1 VKKILTAIALISALT
16 LTACGQVDTAAS
28 FGDTKI
34 TQAQAQAVID
44 EILDERTKV
53 DTTQMQLESGN
64 ALNRSQLR
72 FTIVTSIFDEIAK
85 ELKIKVSS
93 TEIENTRTGIYEQ
106 IGGEAQLPMNLVAA
120 QIAPSNFERYM
131 RATVI
136 SNKLAGAL
144 GMAGVAEADVQS
156 KISELVQKKAKQMKV
171 SVNPRYGRWDET
183 SAELLPEDSAGDAV
197 IPSTN

>member
-1 VKKILTAIALISALT
+1 MKKILTALALISALT

-34 TQAQAQAVID
+34 TQAQAEAVID
-44 EILDERTKV
+44 EILAERDKT
-53 DTTQMQLESGN
+53 DTTQMQLEFGN

-72 FTIVTSIFDEIAK
+72 FTIITAVFDEIAT

-93 TEIENTRTGIYEQ
+93 AEIEKTRTGILEQ
-106 IGGEAQLPMNLVAA
+106 IGGEEQLQMNLVAA

-131 RATVI
+131 RATVL

-156 KISELVQKKAKQMKV
+156 KISELVQKKAKEMKV
-171 SVNPRYGRWDET
+171 SVNPRYGRWDEAT
-183 SAELLPEDSAGDAV
+183 TELVPEDSAGDAV
-197 IPSTN
+197 LPSSN

>member
-1 VKKILTAIALISALT
+1 MKKILTALALISALT

-34 TQAQAQAVID
+34 TQAQAQSVID
-44 EILDERTKV
+44 EILAERDKT
-53 DTTQMQLESGN
+53 DITQMQLESGN

-106 IGGEAQLPMNLVAA
+106 IGGEEQLQMNLVAA

-131 RATVI
+131 RATII

-171 SVNPRYGRWDET
+171 SVNPRYGRWDEAT
-183 SAELLPEDSAGDAV
+183 AELITEDAAGDAV
-197 IPSTN
+197 LPSSN

>member
-1 VKKILTAIALISALT
+1 MKKILTALALISALT

-34 TQAQAQAVID
+34 TQAQAQSVID
-44 EILDERTKV
+44 EILAERGKT
-53 DTTQMQLESGN
+53 DITQMQLESGN

-72 FTIVTSIFDEIAK
+72 FTIITSVFDEIAK

-93 TEIENTRTGIYEQ
+93 TEIENTRTGILEQ
-106 IGGEAQLPMNLVAA
+106 IGGEEQLQMNLVAA

-131 RATVI
+131 RATVLSI
-136 SNKLAGAL
+136 KLAGAL

-171 SVNPRYGRWDET
+171 SVNPRYGRWDEAT
-183 SAELLPEDSAGDAV
+183 AELVPEDSAGDAV
-197 IPSTN
+197 LPSN

>member
-34 TQAQAQAVID
+34 TQSQAQSIVD
-44 EILDERTKV
+44 EILAEREKT
-53 DTTQMQLESGN
+53 DTSQMQLETGN

-93 TEIENTRTGIYEQ
+93 TEIENTRTGILEQ

-171 SVNPRYGRWDET
+171 SVNPRYGRWDEA

>member
-1 VKKILTAIALISALT
+1 MKKILTALALISALT

-34 TQAQAQAVID
+34 TQAQAQSVID
-44 EILDERTKV
+44 EILAERGKT
-53 DTTQMQLESGN
+53 DITQMQLESGN

-72 FTIVTSIFDEIAK
+72 FTIITSVFDEIAK

-93 TEIENTRTGIYEQ
+93 TEIENTRTGILEQ
-106 IGGEAQLPMNLVAA
+106 IGGEEQLQMNLVAA

-131 RATVI
+131 RATVL

-171 SVNPRYGRWDET
+171 TVNPRYGRWDEAT
-183 SAELLPEDSAGDAV
+183 AELVPEDSAGDAV
-197 IPSTN
+197 LPSK

>member
-1 VKKILTAIALISALT
+1 VKKILTALALISALT

-44 EILDERTKV
+44 EILAERDKT
-53 DTTQMQLESGN
+53 DITQMQLETGN

-72 FTIVTSIFDEIAK
+72 FTIITSVFDEIAK

-93 TEIENTRTGIYEQ
+93 TEIENTRTGILEQ
-106 IGGEAQLPMNLVAA
+106 IGGEEQLQMNLVAA

-131 RATVI
+131 RATVL

-144 GMAGVAEADVQS
+144 GMAGVAEADVQP

-171 SVNPRYGRWDET
+171 SVNPRYGRWDEAT
-183 SAELLPEDSAGDAV
+183 TELVPEDSAGDAV
-197 IPSTN
+197 LPSSK

>member
-1 VKKILTAIALISALT
+1 MKKILTAIALISAFT

-34 TQAQAQAVID
+34 TQAQAQSIVD
-44 EILDERTKV
+44 EVLAEREKT
-53 DTTQMQLESGN
+53 DTSQMQLETGN

-93 TEIENTRTGIYEQ
+93 TEIENTRTGILEQ

-171 SVNPRYGRWDET
+171 SVNPRYGRWDEA

-197 IPSTN
+197 IPSSN

>member
-1 VKKILTAIALISALT
+1 VKKILTALALISALT

-28 FGDTKI
+28 FGETKI
-34 TQAQAQAVID
+34 TQAQAQSVVD
-44 EILDERTKV
+44 EILAEREKT

-93 TEIENTRTGIYEQ
+93 TEIENTRTGILEQ
-106 IGGEAQLPMNLVAA
+106 IGGEEQLQMNLVAA

-131 RATVI
+131 RATVL

-144 GMAGVAEADVQS
+144 GMAGVAEADIQS

-171 SVNPRYGRWDET
+171 SVNPRYGRWDEAT
-183 SAELLPEDSAGDAV
+183 AELLPEDSAGDAV
-197 IPSTN
+197 VPSSN

>member
-1 VKKILTAIALISALT
+1 MKKILTALALISALT

-34 TQAQAQAVID
+34 TQAQAQSVID
-44 EILDERTKV
+44 EILAERGKT
-53 DTTQMQLESGN
+53 DITQMQLETGN

-72 FTIVTSIFDEIAK
+72 FAIITSVFDEIAK

-93 TEIENTRTGIYEQ
+93 TEIENTRTGILEQ
-106 IGGEAQLPMNLVAA
+106 IGGEEQLQMNLVAA

-131 RATVI
+131 RATVL

-171 SVNPRYGRWDET
+171 SVNPRYGRWDEAT
-183 SAELLPEDSAGDAV
+183 AELVPEDSAGDAV
-197 IPSTN
+197 LPSN

>member
-1 VKKILTAIALISALT
+1 MKKILTALALISALT

-44 EILDERTKV
+44 EILAERDKT
-53 DTTQMQLESGN
+53 DITQMQLESGN

-72 FTIVTSIFDEIAK
+72 FTIITSVFDEIAK

-93 TEIENTRTGIYEQ
+93 TEIENTRTGILEQ
-106 IGGEAQLPMNLVAA
+106 IGGEEQLQMNLVAA

-131 RATVI
+131 RATVL

-171 SVNPRYGRWDET
+171 SVNPRYGRWDEAT
-183 SAELLPEDSAGDAV
+183 AELVPEDSAGDAV
-197 IPSTN
+197 LPSK

>member
-1 VKKILTAIALISALT
+1 MKKILTALALISALT

-34 TQAQAQAVID
+34 TQAQAQSIVD
-44 EILDERTKV
+44 EILAEREKT
-53 DTTQMQLESGN
+53 DTSQMQLETGN

-72 FTIVTSIFDEIAK
+72 FSIITSVFDEIAK

-93 TEIENTRTGIYEQ
+93 TEIENTRTGILEQ
-106 IGGEAQLPMNLVAA
+106 IGGEEQLQMNLVAA

-131 RATVI
+131 RATVL

-144 GMAGVAEADVQS
+144 GMAGVAEADVQT

-171 SVNPRYGRWDET
+171 TVNPRYGRWDEAT
-183 SAELLPEDSAGDAV
+183 AELLPEDSAGDAV
-197 IPSTN
+197 VPSSN

>member
-1 VKKILTAIALISALT
+1 VKKILTTLALVSALT

-44 EILDERTKV
+44 EILAERDKT
-53 DTTQMQLESGN
+53 DITQMQLETGN

-72 FTIVTSIFDEIAK
+72 FTIITSVFDEIAK

-93 TEIENTRTGIYEQ
+93 TEIENTRTGILEQ
-106 IGGEAQLPMNLVAA
+106 IGGEEQLQMNLVAA

-131 RATVI
+131 RATVL

-144 GMAGVAEADVQS
+144 GMAGVAEADVQP

-171 SVNPRYGRWDET
+171 SVNPRYGRWDEAT
-183 SAELLPEDSAGDAV
+183 TELVPEDSAGDAV
-197 IPSTN
+197 LPSSK

>member
-1 VKKILTAIALISALT
+1 VKKILTTLALISALT
-16 LTACGQVDTAAS
+16 LTACGRVDTAAS

-34 TQAQAQAVID
+34 TQAQAQSVID
-44 EILDERTKV
+44 EILAERGKT
-53 DTTQMQLESGN
+53 DITQMQLESGN

-72 FTIVTSIFDEIAK
+72 FTIITSVFDEIAK

-93 TEIENTRTGIYEQ
+93 TEIENTRTGILEQ
-106 IGGEAQLPMNLVAA
+106 IGGEEQLQMNLVAA

-131 RATVI
+131 RATVL

-156 KISELVQKKAKQMKV
+156 KISELVQKKAKKMKV
-171 SVNPRYGRWDET
+171 SVNPRYGRWDEAT
-183 SAELLPEDSAGDAV
+183 AELVPEDSAGDAV
-197 IPSTN
+197 LPSSK

>member
-1 VKKILTAIALISALT
+1 VKKILTALALISALT

-34 TQAQAQAVID
+34 TQAQAQSIVD
-44 EILDERTKV
+44 EILAEREKT

-72 FTIVTSIFDEIAK
+72 FTIITSVFDEIAK

-93 TEIENTRTGIYEQ
+93 TEIENTRTGILEQ
-106 IGGEAQLPMNLVAA
+106 IGGEEQLQMNLVAA

-131 RATVI
+131 RATVL

-171 SVNPRYGRWDET
+171 SVNPRYGRWDEAT
-183 SAELLPEDSAGDAV
+183 AELLPEDSAGDAV
-197 IPSTN
+197 IPSSN

>member
-1 VKKILTAIALISALT
+1 MKKILTAIALISAIT

-34 TQAQAQAVID
+34 TQAQAQSIVD
-44 EILDERTKV
+44 EVLAEREKT
-53 DTTQMQLESGN
+53 DTSQMQLETGN

-93 TEIENTRTGIYEQ
+93 TEIENTRTGILEQ

-171 SVNPRYGRWDET
+171 SVNPRYGRWDEA

-197 IPSTN
+197 IPSSN

>member
-1 VKKILTAIALISALT
+1 MKKILTALALISALT

-34 TQAQAQAVID
+34 TQAQAQSIVD
-44 EILDERTKV
+44 EILAEREKT
-53 DTTQMQLESGN
+53 DTSQMQLETGN

-72 FTIVTSIFDEIAK
+72 FSIITSVFDEIAK

-93 TEIENTRTGIYEQ
+93 TEIENTRTGILEQ
-106 IGGEAQLPMNLVAA
+106 IGGEEQLQMNLVAA

-131 RATVI
+131 RATVL

-144 GMAGVAEADVQS
+144 GMAGVAEADVQT

-171 SVNPRYGRWDET
+171 TVNPRYGVWDEAT
-183 SAELLPEDSAGDAV
+183 AELLPEDSAGDAV
-197 IPSTN
+197 VPSSN

>member
-1 VKKILTAIALISALT
+1 MKKILTALALISALT

-34 TQAQAQAVID
+34 TQAQAQSIVD
-44 EILDERTKV
+44 EILAEREKT
-53 DTTQMQLESGN
+53 DTTQMQLETGN

-72 FTIVTSIFDEIAK
+72 FSIITSVFDEIAK

-93 TEIENTRTGIYEQ
+93 TEIENTRTGILEQ
-106 IGGEAQLPMNLVAA
+106 IGGEEQLQMNLVAA

-131 RATVI
+131 RATVL

-171 SVNPRYGRWDET
+171 TVNPRYGRWDEAT
-183 SAELLPEDSAGDAV
+183 AELLPEDSAGDAV
-197 IPSTN
+197 VPSSN

>member
-1 VKKILTAIALISALT
+1 MKKILTALALISALT

-34 TQAQAQAVID
+34 TQAQAQAVVD
-44 EILDERTKV
+44 EILEERTKV
-53 DTTQMQLESGN
+53 DTSQMKLESGN

-72 FTIVTSIFDEIAK
+72 FTIITSIFDEIAK

-93 TEIENTRTGIYEQ
+93 SEIEKTRTGIYEQ
-106 IGGEAQLPMNLVAA
+106 IGGRAQLSMNLVAA

-144 GMAGVAEADVQS
+144 GIAGVAEADIQS

-171 SVNPRYGRWDET
+171 SVNPRYGRWDEAT
-183 SAELLPEDSAGDAV
+183 AELIPEDSAGDAV
-197 IPSTN
+197 LPSSN

>member
-1 VKKILTAIALISALT
+1 MKKILTALALISALT

-34 TQAQAQAVID
+34 TQAQAQSVID
-44 EILDERTKV
+44 EILAERGKT
-53 DTTQMQLESGN
+53 DLTQMQLESGN

-72 FTIVTSIFDEIAK
+72 FTIITSVFDEIAK

-93 TEIENTRTGIYEQ
+93 TEIENTRTGILEQ
-106 IGGEAQLPMNLVAA
+106 IGGEEQLQMNLVAA

-131 RATVI
+131 RATVL

-144 GMAGVAEADVQS
+144 GMAGVAEGDVQS

-171 SVNPRYGRWDET
+171 TVNPRYGRWDEAT
-183 SAELLPEDSAGDAV
+183 AELLPEDSAGDAV
-197 IPSTN
+197 LPSK

>member
-1 VKKILTAIALISALT
+1 MKKILTALALISALT

-34 TQAQAQAVID
+34 TQAQAQSVID
-44 EILDERTKV
+44 EILAERGKT
-53 DTTQMQLESGN
+53 DITQMQLESGN

-72 FTIVTSIFDEIAK
+72 FTIITSVFDEIAK

-93 TEIENTRTGIYEQ
+93 TEIENTRTGILEQ
-106 IGGEAQLPMNLVAA
+106 IGGEEQLQMNLVAA

-131 RATVI
+131 RATVL

-171 SVNPRYGRWDET
+171 TVNPRYGRWDEAT
-183 SAELLPEDSAGDAV
+183 AELLPEDSAGDAV
-197 IPSTN
+197 LPSK

>member
-1 VKKILTAIALISALT
+1 MKKILTALALISALT

-34 TQAQAQAVID
+34 TQAQAQSVID
-44 EILDERTKV
+44 EILAERGKT
-53 DTTQMQLESGN
+53 DITQMQLESGN

-72 FTIVTSIFDEIAK
+72 FTIITSVFDEIAK

-93 TEIENTRTGIYEQ
+93 TEIENTRTGILEQ
-106 IGGEAQLPMNLVAA
+106 IGGEEQLQMNLVAA

-131 RATVI
+131 RATVL

-144 GMAGVAEADVQS
+144 SMAGVAEADVQS
-156 KISELVQKKAKQMKV
+156 KISELVQKKAKEMKV
-171 SVNPRYGRWDET
+171 SVNPRYGRWDEAT
-183 SAELLPEDSAGDAV
+183 TELVPEDSAGDAV
-197 IPSTN
+197 LPSSK

>member
-1 VKKILTAIALISALT
+1 MKKILTAIALISALT
-16 LTACGQVDTAAS
+16 LTACGKVDTAAS

-34 TQAQAQAVID
+34 TQAQAQSIVD
-44 EILDERTKV
+44 EILAEREKT
-53 DTTQMQLESGN
+53 DTSQMQLETGN

-93 TEIENTRTGIYEQ
+93 TEIENTRTGILEQ

-171 SVNPRYGRWDET
+171 SVNPRYGRWDEA

-197 IPSTN
+197 IPSSN

>member
-1 VKKILTAIALISALT
+1 MKKILTALALISALT

-44 EILDERTKV
+44 EILAERDKT
-53 DTTQMQLESGN
+53 DITQMQLETGN

-72 FTIVTSIFDEIAK
+72 FTIITSVFDEIAK

-93 TEIENTRTGIYEQ
+93 TEIENTRTGILEQ
-106 IGGEAQLPMNLVAA
+106 IGGEEQLQMNLVAA

-131 RATVI
+131 RATVL

-144 GMAGVAEADVQS
+144 GMAGVAEADVQP

-171 SVNPRYGRWDET
+171 SVNPRYGRWDEAT
-183 SAELLPEDSAGDAV
+183 TELVPEDSAGDAV
-197 IPSTN
+197 LPSSK

>member
-1 VKKILTAIALISALT
+1 VKKILTTLALISALT

-34 TQAQAQAVID
+34 TQAQAQSVID
-44 EILDERTKV
+44 EILAERGKT
-53 DTTQMQLESGN
+53 DITQMQLESGN

-72 FTIVTSIFDEIAK
+72 FTIITSVFDEIAK

-93 TEIENTRTGIYEQ
+93 TEIENTRTGILEQ
-106 IGGEAQLPMNLVAA
+106 IGGEEQLQMNLVAA

-131 RATVI
+131 RATVL

-171 SVNPRYGRWDET
+171 SVNPRYGRWDEAT
-183 SAELLPEDSAGDAV
+183 AELVPEDSAGDAV
-197 IPSTN
+197 LPSSK